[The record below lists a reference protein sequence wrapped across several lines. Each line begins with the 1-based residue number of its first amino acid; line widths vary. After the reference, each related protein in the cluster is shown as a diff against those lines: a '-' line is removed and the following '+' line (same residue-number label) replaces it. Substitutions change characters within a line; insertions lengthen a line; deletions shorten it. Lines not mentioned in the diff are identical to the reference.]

1 MAKKARK
8 LSVFEIIWYSIT
20 GLLGAWGLTY
30 VVFGI
35 IVRNQGSNGA
45 LYGANAT
52 IANNFGLGGF
62 FNWGL
67 ILVAIAV
74 VLSVIVLLANAKKT
88 DTEFEKNQRRAA
100 RLAAVEASKADVIDA
115 E

>member
-8 LSVFEIIWYSIT
+8 LTTFEIIWYCLNS
-20 GLLGAWGLTY
+20 LLGLWGLTY
-30 VVFGI
+30 IVLGI
-35 IVRNQGSNGA
+35 IVRNQGSNGVF
-45 LYGANAT
+45 YNANNV
-52 IANNFGLGGF
+52 IDKNFGLGGF

-74 VLSVIVLLANAKKT
+74 VLSVIVLLANAKKA

-100 RLAAVEASKADVIDA
+100 RLAAVEASKVEVKEA